1 MERLSLQDIA
11 TVLIEKNGLKK
22 KDADLFV
29 TTMFELVK
37 EGLAADRLVKIK
49 GLGTFKMIDIEP
61 RKSVNIST
69 GESLVIEGHEKVT
82 FTPDTTM
89 KELVNKPFS
98 QFETVP
104 LNEGVTFDDIETTS
118 APAGEDEPADVTI
131 EPAPEP
137 EPVYEPAPE
146 PEPVYEPEP
155 EPEPEPEEYM
165 SKKMTYISLVVAIVA
180 CLLSF
185 AAGYYFH
192 GLNSQPL
199 TTDIVE
205 ARPAAVTDSLSKDT
219 VNSGSVKAN
228 AESKTVEAVKEPE
241 KTEPAK
247 TEPAKTEPVK
257 TEAKPVQQPKEQTV
271 VSADKYE
278 QMDAR
283 IRTGAYRIVGTAT
296 EVKARTGD
304 NVSRIARAHLGPGME
319 CYVEVYNGLT
329 AASPLKEGQT
339 VKIPKLELKKKK
351 KAAK

>member
-1 MERLSLQDIA
+1 
-11 TVLIEKNGLKK
+11 
-22 KDADLFV
+22 
-29 TTMFELVK
+29 
-37 EGLAADRLVKIK
+37 
-49 GLGTFKMIDIEP
+49 
-61 RKSVNIST
+61 
-69 GESLVIEGHEKVT
+69 
-82 FTPDTTM
+82 
-89 KELVNKPFS
+89 
-98 QFETVP
+98 
-104 LNEGVTFDDIETTS
+104 
-118 APAGEDEPADVTI
+118 
-131 EPAPEP
+131 
-137 EPVYEPAPE
+137 
-146 PEPVYEPEP
+146 
-155 EPEPEPEEYM
+155 
-165 SKKMTYISLVVAIVA
+165 MTYISLVVAIVA

-247 TEPAKTEPVK
+247 TEPAKTEPAKTEPVK
-257 TEAKPVQQPKEQTV
+257 TEAKPVQQPKEQTA

-283 IRTGAYRIVGTAT
+283 VRTGAYRIVGTAT